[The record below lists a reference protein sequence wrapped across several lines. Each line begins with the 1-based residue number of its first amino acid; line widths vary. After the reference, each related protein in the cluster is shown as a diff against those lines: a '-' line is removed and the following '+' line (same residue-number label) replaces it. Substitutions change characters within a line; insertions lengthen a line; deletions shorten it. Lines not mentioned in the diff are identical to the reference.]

1 MTSDPRSSSPAHPTE
16 TAPATS
22 DPSTAF
28 SGHGP
33 NSPQQTDPAVEFNDI
48 GRSTGVET
56 ESIGEREGSPFDPDQ
71 IEVQPRNPTVSL
83 LLERLHRG
91 SLDLTPDFQR
101 RSGIWKQ
108 REQSRLIES
117 LLLRIALPTLYAAEE
132 DDDSWV
138 VVDGVQRLTAIAR
151 FVAPDAIDAEP
162 LRLKD
167 LEYLGEFNERTFKE
181 LPGRFQTRILET
193 ELTTLLIRRGTPEEA
208 KFNIF
213 ARINTNGLPL
223 SRQELR
229 HALIPGRAREF
240 IAELASS
247 PEFIDATDGSISPDR
262 MSDREMCL
270 RFLAF
275 TMTTPESY
283 LAQDFDYFLRETMHR
298 LNTLSQDEIADL
310 REKFSL
316 GMTASRAVF
325 GPNAFRKQYTIST
338 SRRTPV
344 NKALFE
350 SQAVLLSR
358 LSPHEI
364 STLVTHADDVNRKF
378 QTLMDEDPTYF
389 DSISSGTGDANK
401 VNYRFQSLK
410 EIFREVLGA

>member
-1 MTSDPRSSSPAHPTE
+1 MTEDPISTSPVHAPRTDITTTDGSTVSNVAPESSRRAE
-16 TAPATS
+16 
-22 DPSTAF
+22 
-28 SGHGP
+28 
-33 NSPQQTDPAVEFNDI
+33 PAVEFNDI
-48 GRSTGVET
+48 GRSTDIEAET
-56 ESIGEREGSPFDPDQ
+56 LGEREGSPFDPDQ
-71 IEVQPRNPTVSL
+71 IEVLPRNTTVSL
-83 LLERLHRG
+83 LLDRLRRG
-91 SLDLTPDFQR
+91 ALDLTPDFQR

-132 DDDSWV
+132 DNDSWV

-151 FVAPDAIDAEP
+151 FVAPAAIDAQP

-167 LEYLGEFNERTFKE
+167 LEYLDEFNGATFAD
-181 LPGRFQTRILET
+181 LPGRFQTRVLET

-229 HALIPGRAREF
+229 HALIPGRARTF
-240 IAELASS
+240 LAELASGD
-247 PEFIDATDGSISPDR
+247 EFFQATDGSISPDR

-275 TMTTPESY
+275 TMTPPEGY
-283 LAQDFDYFLRETMHR
+283 VAQDFDQFLRQAMHR
-298 LNTLSQDEIADL
+298 LNELPPDSIADL
-310 REKFSL
+310 RTRFKL
-316 GMTASRAVF
+316 GMTVSREVF
-325 GPNAFRKQYTIST
+325 GANAFRKQYTMST
-338 SRRTPV
+338 TRRTPV

-358 LSPHEI
+358 LSPSEV
-364 STLVTHADDVNRKF
+364 STLTAHSTEVNKKF
-378 QTLMDEDPTYF
+378 QALMDEDPTYF
-389 DSISSGTGDANK
+389 DSISSGTGDSAK
-401 VNYRFQSLK
+401 VHYRFQSLK
-410 EIFREVLGA
+410 DIFRDVLDA